1 MGKKLPNSML
11 LYTGITY
18 LENTLPIICL
28 TYWKK
33 MKMLIRG
40 NLEHSLKMVYLQM
53 TWKEYTPKL
62 MRLTVKIPLEP
73 KSPRKR
79 LPRKDGLQNVL
90 HTQKERLK
98 LQRIRKSFLPRLK
111 LKRNNSILCP
121 IIMIANKCL
130 QTTSK

>member
-1 MGKKLPNSML
+1 
-11 LYTGITY
+11 
-18 LENTLPIICL
+18 
-28 TYWKK
+28 
-33 MKMLIRG
+33 MLIRG
-40 NLEHSLKMVYLQM
+40 NLEHSLKMVQLQM

-62 MRLTVKIPLEP
+62 MRLSVKIPFES

-90 HTQKERLK
+90 HTKRERLK

-111 LKRNNSILCP
+111 LKRNNSMLCQ

-130 QTTSK
+130 QTTSNVNVLNVTIFYLIIGSLFLKSNF

>member
-1 MGKKLPNSML
+1 
-11 LYTGITY
+11 
-18 LENTLPIICL
+18 
-28 TYWKK
+28 
-33 MKMLIRG
+33 MLIRG
-40 NLEHSLKMVYLQM
+40 NLEHSLKMVQLQM

-62 MRLTVKIPLEP
+62 MRLSVKIPLEP

-90 HTQKERLK
+90 HTQRERLK

-111 LKRNNSILCP
+111 LKRNNSILFQ

-130 QTTSK
+130 QTTSNLNVLNCYHILLDNWQPLFLKLDF